1 MTDPRIR
8 IDRLR
13 KEKGWSLSQL
23 AKKLGVSETAV
34 YNWYNEKNSMP
45 TVYVLSDACDMLGT
59 TLSEIFSD
67 AETDKLTPAQMECLE
82 LFGKLSKRKQRAAL
96 EVLRA
101 LAE

>member
-1 MTDPRIR
+1 MTDPRIKL
-8 IDRLR
+8 DLLR

-34 YNWYNEKNSMP
+34 YNWYNEKDSMP
-45 TVYVLSDACDMLGT
+45 TVYVLSDACEVLGT

-67 AETDKLTPAQMECLE
+67 AETDRLSPSQLECLE
-82 LFGKLSKRKQRAAL
+82 LFSRLPERKQRAAL
-96 EVLRA
+96 EILRA